1 MKLDQRDKQILAL
14 LQLQADHPLADLAE
28 KIHLSPSACWRRI
41 KRLEEEGYIARRAA
55 LLDRKKVGLPTT
67 VYVMVRTAN
76 HSLEWLERFRA
87 LVADTPEIVEMH
99 RLTGD
104 IDYLLKIVL
113 PDVESLDLVYKKLVA
128 KLQFNDISSY
138 ISMEMFK
145 DTTVLPLSNA

>member
-1 MKLDQRDKQILAL
+1 MKLDQRDKQILAM

-28 KIHLSPSACWRRI
+28 KTHLSPSACWRRI
-41 KRLEEEGYIARRAA
+41 KRLEEEGYILRRAA
-55 LLDRKKVGLPTT
+55 LLDRKKVGVPTT

-76 HSLEWLERFRA
+76 HSLDWLERFRA
-87 LVADTPEIVEMH
+87 LVADTPEIIEMH

-145 DTTVLPLSNA
+145 DTTVLPLTNA

>member
-28 KIHLSPSACWRRI
+28 KTYLSPSACWRRI